1 MEVTGLRGSCKDEK
15 KVKQFFV
22 NFLSSPFFH
31 FSLSLSL
38 SLSLSFFLSLFLSC
52 LSAFST
58 SLLLGTSLCRLL
70 MTSFVYFFS
79 WDHFQRDLL
88 SHDLSNSF
96 YVSLKHSLSLSLSR
110 FLRAM
115 VSHWLLLFLAGSL
128 LLVPQKRSWR
138 RHKNLKLK
146 TFWRDIK
153 NWGQRRQKIVFG
165 IWLHQSGIR
174 WWLEIGRTL
183 TIGEVSL
190 YGWPPVWLVW
200 IWPNKQSWC

>member
-38 SLSLSFFLSLFLSC
+38 SLFLSFSLSFLSLCFLYISAPGNVSLSSTDDFLCLFLLLRSLSKRSSFSRSLKLFLC
-52 LSAFST
+52 LSQAFS
-58 SLLLGTSLCRLL
+58 
-70 MTSFVYFFS
+70 F
-79 WDHFQRDLL
+79 
-88 SHDLSNSF
+88 
-96 YVSLKHSLSLSLSR
+96 SLSLSR